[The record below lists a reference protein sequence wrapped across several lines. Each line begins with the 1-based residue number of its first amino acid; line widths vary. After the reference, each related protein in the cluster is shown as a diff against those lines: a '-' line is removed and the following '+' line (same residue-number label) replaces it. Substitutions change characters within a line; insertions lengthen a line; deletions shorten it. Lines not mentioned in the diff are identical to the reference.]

1 MNNINILVEAK
12 KEYTNQLQKILTPRL
27 YEGFKSIYEDIINI
41 LSKELEENKT
51 QGSSLIKTFQKMLKE
66 IPQWNQEVIK
76 TEYLRIEKLSNCDYF
91 DNLIEAVFITNT
103 KILTSVQINDSKSL
117 NIKISVPQPSHFVHK
132 CYIECSKEIYKNPY
146 IFDQSKNLTPKER
159 HNNLREVLHI
169 IDNSINNAI
178 RDLLPIRDILK
189 QGLTKNNENIN
200 DLNKIINIENQQ
212 NGDNEEIE
220 KIRVIEE
227 TETNEDTEEIELNIN
242 EEKDSNNNDEDNKKK
257 DKDNKEEDDEN
268 NEGED
273 EDNEDNEDEDNEDE
287 DNEDNEDEDNEDN
300 EDEDNEGEYIEYENN
315 KEDNRK
321 EINDE
326 KKEPIKKILVNES
339 KNIIDLSK
347 HEEEIIL
354 IDSVNN
360 INETK
365 EIIYNKVIPSFVK
378 KIKNI
383 EKIDDS
389 KNIEI
394 EKNIEFIYKKE
405 DIEKKDTEKK
415 VISSNDL
422 NNPFVKKIK
431 NKIFLKN
438 KYGGID
444 KNNSFY
450 KKKYEENSA
459 NYNSIS
465 DSLKNT
471 IQNTILSNEN
481 KSIIDKKD
489 KIIKNKIMLDINSS
503 DDENSNDEVDL

>member
-51 QGSSLIKTFQKMLKE
+51 QSSSLIKTFQKMLKE

-76 TEYLRIEKLSNCDYF
+76 TEYSRIEKLSNCDYF

-103 KILTSVQINDSKSL
+103 KILTSVQINDNKSL
-117 NIKISVPQPSHFVHK
+117 NIKISVPQPSHFIHK

-159 HNNLREVLHI
+159 HNNLREILHI

-200 DLNKIINIENQQ
+200 DLNKIINNENQQ
-212 NGDNEEIE
+212 NSVNDEIL
-220 KIRVIEE
+220 E
-227 TETNEDTEEIELNIN
+227 TQTNEEIELNDKEENKLNKTDIEEDNEKEDDIEEDNEKEDDIEEDNEKEDDIEADN
-242 EEKDSNNNDEDNKKK
+242 EEEDDIEADNEKEDDIEENIDEEDSEEEDNKKLSEE
-257 DKDNKEEDDEN
+257 NKKPIEN
-268 NEGED
+268 INKL
-273 EDNEDNEDEDNEDE
+273 
-287 DNEDNEDEDNEDN
+287 
-300 EDEDNEGEYIEYENN
+300 IEQNN
-315 KEDNRK
+315 NS
-321 EINDE
+321 I
-326 KKEPIKKILVNES
+326 ES
-339 KNIIDLSK
+339 KNIINLSK
-347 HEEEIIL
+347 NEEEIIL
-354 IDSVNN
+354 IDSLNNN

-378 KIKNI
+378 KIKNV
-383 EKIDDS
+383 EKIDDA
-389 KNIEI
+389 KNIENQ
-394 EKNIEFIYKKE
+394 KKIEFIYNKKE
-405 DIEKKDTEKK
+405 DTEKK
-415 VISSNDL
+415 VISVNDV

-431 NKIFLKN
+431 NKFFFKN
-438 KYGGID
+438 KYEGVD

-471 IQNTILSNEN
+471 LQNTILTNEN
-481 KSIIDKKD
+481 KNIIEEKLNLKKD